1 MMAQRVVDKI
11 KAELT
16 EGGLTEVLENPD
28 VYITYHFT
36 SEDNTVYNTTNMG
49 YGGYHG
55 GFYGWGGGM
64 GSSHTTATTF
74 TKGTLIIDAYDAA
87 EKKMVWRGTGTVTV
101 KDKPEQQVKQVDNI
115 FKKMGNRW
123 DKILKNQG
131 K

>member
-1 MMAQRVVDKI
+1 
-11 KAELT
+11 
-16 EGGLTEVLENPD
+16 
-28 VYITYHFT
+28 
-36 SEDNTVYNTTNMG
+36 
-49 YGGYHG
+49 
-55 GFYGWGGGM
+55 
-64 GSSHTTATTF
+64 
-74 TKGTLIIDAYDAA
+74 LIIDAYDAA